1 MATITLRKVP
11 DECVEILKKAA
22 KNNNRSMEAE
32 AKSVLEEFTSQY
44 VAHKIVTTADLVAEM
59 QRLLDGNGLDEDEE
73 LVLPRNTYDTEPRP
87 VDFGDDDD
95 CA

>member
-32 AKSVLEEFTSQY
+32 AKSVLEEFTAQY
-44 VAHKIVTTADLVAEM
+44 AAHKIVTNADLVQEM
-59 QRLLDGNGLDEDEE
+59 WRLLDGHGLDEDEE
-73 LVLPRNTYDTEPRP
+73 LVPPRNTYDTEPRP